1 MINNKNELNY
11 ISILSYLPRKYLQS
25 VENKDILKNAK
36 SSNDIMR
43 ALKQNL
49 YVRYKEKS
57 VSITE
62 WLTDYII
69 GANENN
75 VSLDF
80 DKFFRPDT
88 VLIPVPRSIIIKNDT
103 LWVPKEIANNLSKK
117 GLGIMIPLLTR
128 SIPVNIS
135 SKSVPND
142 RPKPL
147 DHFNSLTLSK
157 GLESKI
163 DDIVKNQSEIVLV
176 DDVITRGS
184 TLMGCYWKI
193 MEILETHQ
201 YFPKI
206 SGFCAMRTISNSLDF
221 KKSIEPH
228 EGKIIY
234 REVYFD
240 TLRT

>member
-142 RPKPL
+142 
-147 DHFNSLTLSK
+147 
-157 GLESKI
+157 
-163 DDIVKNQSEIVLV
+163 
-176 DDVITRGS
+176 
-184 TLMGCYWKI
+184 
-193 MEILETHQ
+193 
-201 YFPKI
+201 
-206 SGFCAMRTISNSLDF
+206 
-221 KKSIEPH
+221 
-228 EGKIIY
+228 
-234 REVYFD
+234 
-240 TLRT
+240 